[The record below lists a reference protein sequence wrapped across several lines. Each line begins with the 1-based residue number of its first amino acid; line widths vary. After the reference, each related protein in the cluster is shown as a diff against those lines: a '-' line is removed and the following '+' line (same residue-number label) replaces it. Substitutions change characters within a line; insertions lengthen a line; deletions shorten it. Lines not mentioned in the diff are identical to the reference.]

1 MESEELLETMESEEL
16 LETTE
21 SEENMDLVKAVDNS
35 EENVMKYDLNSCFEA
50 IGQTPIKS
58 KSKLTPSY
66 VKEKVA
72 KVSKAVKRKLA
83 NLYGS
88 QESLEVSL
96 SIIIQI

>member
-21 SEENMDLVKAVDNS
+21 SEENMDNS